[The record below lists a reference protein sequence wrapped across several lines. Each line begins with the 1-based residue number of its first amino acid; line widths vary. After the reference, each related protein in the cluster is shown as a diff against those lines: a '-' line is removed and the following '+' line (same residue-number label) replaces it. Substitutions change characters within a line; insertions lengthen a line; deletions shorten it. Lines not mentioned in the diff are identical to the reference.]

1 MLENQNFVF
10 LGNNSIDFNNP
21 NLEVFRNGFNE
32 EYGKYPSLNMHLG
45 YELAYWIAETINP
58 TDGFDFRTNLNK
70 DGFNQGK
77 ITYGFDFRDSNNN
90 RYVPVLRL
98 NNGKLE
104 VN

>member
-1 MLENQNFVF
+1 
-10 LGNNSIDFNNP
+10 
-21 NLEVFRNGFNE
+21 
-32 EYGKYPSLNMHLG
+32 MHLG
-45 YELAYWIAETINP
+45 YELAYWIADTINP
-58 TDGFDFRTNLNK
+58 TQGFDFRKNLNK
-70 DGFNQGK
+70 NGFNQGK